1 MKKELKEKFAYW
13 AETLFYFGAM
23 AFGFSI
29 LIGGL
34 YAIYTIIKALFS
46 QSMVLTYWLFIFT
59 IYIFTLYKLTG
70 LEILKDRYQMFFSKE
85 YWINYNVIEFA
96 SWMAKAIIIIPGLIF
111 GIELWYMHYITL
123 LTSSLLIWASMKK
136 SLPTLIL
143 FNTIWIGISLSIL
156 IKHYVQ

>member
-1 MKKELKEKFAYW
+1 
-13 AETLFYFGAM
+13 
-23 AFGFSI
+23 
-29 LIGGL
+29 
-34 YAIYTIIKALFS
+34 
-46 QSMVLTYWLFIFT
+46 MVLTYWLFIFT

-96 SWMAKAIIIIPGLIF
+96 SWMAKAIIIIPGLVF

-123 LTSSLLIWASMKK
+123 ITSSLLIWASMKK